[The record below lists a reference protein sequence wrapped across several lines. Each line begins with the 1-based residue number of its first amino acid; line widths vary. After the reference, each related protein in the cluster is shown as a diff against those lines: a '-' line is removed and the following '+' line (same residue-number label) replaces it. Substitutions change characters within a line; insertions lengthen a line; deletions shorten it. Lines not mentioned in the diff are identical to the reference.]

1 MILGGFSF
9 YLFQYE
15 FYLYLE
21 KSQITVMG
29 NITSENP
36 TSYDRHIK
44 GLQHVF
50 VKSFNFWDGGLLCC
64 R

>member
-1 MILGGFSF
+1 MIFGVFSF

-36 TSYDRHIK
+36 TPYLRQAH
-44 GLQHVF
+44 
-50 VKSFNFWDGGLLCC
+50 KSVSACIRKVL
-64 R
+64 